1 MDNGQQQLIRLYLDN
16 LQVHV
21 TAMGHNQVW
30 SDWRD
35 LDYIPDYNKFYLI
48 CEGEGWLKIGDT
60 EYTPRPGQWF
70 LMPQGVKQSYS
81 YTDGPRFTK
90 YWCHFTAKVGENNL
104 FNLLKIPVFLE
115 TGGDGEPQRL
125 FRELLSCISGA
136 TLTSPLLIKA
146 AMLRLIAYYVERAA
160 SDAAGVEPA
169 VVSEP
174 LQGIIEYIHLNYH
187 RNLTIDELAERAHLH
202 PNYFIRVFK
211 RHFGTSPIQ
220 YVNRKRIEEAKWLL
234 TSTNLMLAEIG
245 AKVGISDVSYLSKL
259 FKSSTGLSPTAYRLA
274 HHPNPYSAIPWL

>member
-1 MDNGQQQLIRLYLDN
+1 MDNAQQQLIRLYLDN

-35 LDYIPDYNKFYLI
+35 LDYMPDYNKFYLI
-48 CEGEGWLKIGDT
+48 CDGEGWVKIGDT
-60 EYTPRPGQWF
+60 EYAPKPGHWF

-81 YTDGPRFTK
+81 YTDGPRYTK

-104 FNLLKIPVFLE
+104 FNLLKVPVFLE
-115 TGGDGEPQRL
+115 PGKDGEPKQL
-125 FRELLSCISGA
+125 FRELLSCNAGTS
-136 TLTSPLLIKA
+136 LTAPLLVKA
-146 AMLRLIAYYVERAA
+146 AMIKLIAYYVEHAA
-160 SDAAGVEPA
+160 ADRAGVEPA
-169 VVSEP
+169 AVSEP
-174 LQGIIEYIHLNYH
+174 LQAVIEHIHLNYD

-211 RHFGTSPIQ
+211 RRFGTSPIQ

-245 AKVGISDVSYLSKL
+245 TKVGIPDISYLSKL
-259 FKSSTGLSPTAYRLA
+259 FKSTTGLSPTAYRLT
-274 HHPNPYSAIPWL
+274 HHTNPSNSTI

>member
-1 MDNGQQQLIRLYLDN
+1 MDKAQQQLIRLYLDN

-21 TAMGHNQVW
+21 TAMGHNLVW
-30 SDWRD
+30 PDWRD
-35 LDYIPDYNKFYLI
+35 IDYTPDYNKFYLI
-48 CEGEGWLKIGDT
+48 CDGEGWLKIGDK
-60 EYTPRPGQWF
+60 EYAPKPGQWF

-104 FNLLKIPVFLE
+104 FDLLKIPVFLE
-115 TGGDGEPQRL
+115 TGEGGEPQRL
-125 FRELLSCISGA
+125 FRELLSSETG
-136 TLTSPLLIKA
+136 TSLTAPLLMKA
-146 AMLRLIAYYVERAA
+146 SIMKLIAYYVEHAA
-160 SDAAGVEPA
+160 AGEAGVEPA
-169 VVSEP
+169 AVSVS
-174 LQGIIEYIHLNYH
+174 LQAVIEHIHLNYF
-187 RNLTIDELAERAHLH
+187 RNLTINELAERAHLH

-245 AKVGISDVSYLSKL
+245 AKVGIPDVSYLSKL
-259 FKSSTGLSPTAYRLA
+259 FKSSTGLSPTAYRLT
-274 HHPNPYSAIPWL
+274 HHPNPSNSTI